1 MLKGNA
7 AIAGSVPVLAIDST
21 TYSVN
26 VTTKTEIKNFLLAT
40 QQFAGVNFTNVTFNI
55 ASVTGLN
62 QTQRDIV
69 LESMI
74 VRNILTDEIETN
86 PLYTPDANNYEE
98 NNLAYFLTVAGI
110 KTVLSIS

>member
-1 MLKGNA
+1 
-7 AIAGSVPVLAIDST
+7 
-21 TYSVN
+21 
-26 VTTKTEIKNFLLAT
+26 
-40 QQFAGVNFTNVTFNI
+40 
-55 ASVTGLN
+55 
-62 QTQRDIV
+62 
-69 LESMI
+69 MI